1 MDILTVG
8 ILGLAAT
15 FLMGLLNCYYG
26 YRFFIVTVAII
37 GFLIGAYIGSSLGSW
52 VGGSM
57 LVVIL
62 GVVVGLIAAWGSVSG
77 YYAFI
82 FVVGAFGFAFLA
94 AFLSGLYSENA
105 STILA
110 IVVGLLGGFLSLW
123 LQRVIIIIATA
134 AQGALASV
142 LAVAALAKGGGM
154 QAYLDYYYSLLDGE
168 LAYAAGLWFYLG
180 LLIWLVL
187 FVSGML
193 AQFRR
198 GKEMYRENPL
208 KRLKAPT

>member
-8 ILGLAAT
+8 ILGLAAA

-26 YRFFIVTVAII
+26 YRLFIVIVAII
-37 GFLIGAYIGSSLGSW
+37 GFLISAYIGSLLGSW
-52 VGGSM
+52 MGGSI

-62 GVVVGLIAAWGSVSG
+62 GVVLGLIGAWASVSG

-105 STILA
+105 SAILA
-110 IVVGLLGGFLSLW
+110 IVAGLLGGFLSLR

-142 LAVAALAKGGGM
+142 LALAALVKGGGM

-168 LAYAAGLWFYLG
+168 LADAGGLWFYLG

-187 FVSGML
+187 FASGML

-208 KRLKAPT
+208 KRIKTPT